1 MVKEYKDKVWI
12 GTEYFCNEGDEMWK
26 MSDKQFT
33 DMAISELKTIG
44 ILGEDSKIELT
55 HVERVKK
62 AYPAYFDTYKDIDK
76 LKEYINQ
83 IDGLLCVGRNGQHHY
98 NNMDHSMLTAFTAVD
113 IIKNK
118 PGVTKEDLWNINAEK
133 EYHEEK

>member
-1 MVKEYKDKVWI
+1 VE
-12 GTEYFCNEGDEMWK
+12 F
-26 MSDKQFT
+26 SSL
-33 DMAISELKTIG
+33 AIRELKKIG
-44 ILGEDSKIELT
+44 LISNETKIEMT

-62 AYPAYFDTYKDIDK
+62 AYPAYFDTYAEIDK
-76 LKEYINQ
+76 LQEYLNG

-113 IIKNK
+113 IIEGKA
-118 PGVTKEDLWNINAEK
+118 GVTKEDLWNVNAEK